1 MMEVNV
7 NVKCPDILLAVT
19 ALVSALKGQPVAQNT
34 APAAVSPAPM
44 PAPADSTPTPSPVQP
59 ASVAAPVNP
68 APVAAPVAPTPVTAQ
83 ATAPYTSTAPVAPAP
98 TFTVEQI
105 SKAGAD
111 LIGANSAKMPQ
122 LLGLLQQFGVQ
133 AITEL
138 KPDQLGPF
146 ATALRGLGAKI

>member
-1 MMEVNV
+1 MVEVNV
-7 NVKCPDILLAVT
+7 NVKCPDLLLAVT
-19 ALVSALKGQPVAQNT
+19 ALVSALKGNPVAQTPATSAAPPAPVQT
-34 APAAVSPAPM
+34 APV
-44 PAPADSTPTPSPVQP
+44 ADPVIPT
-59 ASVAAPVNP
+59 
-68 APVAAPVAPTPVTAQ
+68 PVAAPTVPNPMPVTGAPSV
-83 ATAPYTSTAPVAPAP
+83 TAVPAMPTAPVAPAP

-111 LIGANSAKMPQ
+111 LIGANSAKMPE
-122 LLGLLQQFGVQ
+122 LVGLLQQFGVQ

>member
-19 ALVSALKGQPVAQNT
+19 ALVTALKGQPVAQNT
-34 APAAVSPAPM
+34 APAAVPPA
-44 PAPADSTPTPSPVQP
+44 PVQP

>member
-34 APAAVSPAPM
+34 APAAVPPA
-44 PAPADSTPTPSPVQP
+44 PVQP
-59 ASVAAPVNP
+59 ASVAAPVNHTP
-68 APVAAPVAPTPVTAQ
+68 ATAPVAPPPMTAP
-83 ATAPYTSTAPVAPAP
+83 ATAPYTPTAPVASAP
-98 TFTVEQI
+98 SFTVEQI

-111 LIGANSAKMPQ
+111 LIGSNPAKMPE